1 MQEKTFFTLI
11 KNAHIYNPADIGIND
26 ILIAGE
32 KIAAIKKS
40 IEPPADL
47 DCKIIDANG
56 ARVVPGFI
64 DSHVHMIGGGGEGG
78 YHTRTPE
85 LLLSKVTTSGV
96 TTLAGLLGTDGT
108 TRHVVSLL
116 AKARALE
123 FEGLSTYIYTGA
135 YELPTPT
142 ITGSV
147 RSDIVIIDKCIGAGE
162 IAMSD
167 HRSGQPTAQE
177 YRKLAAEARV
187 GGMISGKAGI
197 INMHMGDGKNG
208 MKYLFEI
215 TADGEIPRTQFLPT
229 HVNRNKTL
237 FAESQE
243 WAKMGGYMDITS
255 GIDPNHPGSE
265 RAVKPSA
272 AVKEALANGVPLT
285 QITMSSDGNGSMPVF
300 DAAGNPIG
308 VGVGDQ
314 HSMFTEFRDMVQVEN
329 IPLSD
334 AVQILTSNVAKA
346 LKIYPNKGTI
356 TAGADADLLVI
367 DDEFELQHVWAR
379 GQQMVADKTPLV
391 KGTFE

>member
-1 MQEKTFFTLI
+1 MNEKTFFTLI
-11 KNAHIYNPADIGIND
+11 KNAHIYNPKDIGIND

-32 KIAAIKKS
+32 KIAAIEKS
-40 IEPPADL
+40 IEPPAGL
-47 DCKIIDANG
+47 DCKIIDAAG

-215 TADGEIPRTQFLPT
+215 TEDGEIPRTQFLPT
-229 HVNRNKTL
+229 HVNRNKKL
-237 FAESQE
+237 FAEAQD

-255 GIDPNHPGSE
+255 GVDPSHPGSE
-265 RAVKPSA
+265 NSVKPATAVKQ
-272 AVKEALANGVPLT
+272 ALDNGVPLT

-314 HSMFTEFRDMVQVEN
+314 HSMFTEFRDMVQLEN
-329 IPLSD
+329 IPLAD
-334 AVQILTSNVAKA
+334 AVQVLTSNVAKA

-356 TAGADADLLVI
+356 SAGADADLLVI
-367 DDEFELQHVWAR
+367 DNDFELQHVWAR
-379 GQQMVADKTPLV
+379 GQQMVADKVPII